1 MATAYTPMLEQYRD
15 VKSRHSQEIL
25 FFRLGDFYEMFF
37 EDAELASRELEI
49 TLTSREGGQGK
60 RIPMCGIPYHAAEN
74 YLARLVQKGYKVAI
88 CEQVEDPKQVKGL
101 VRREVVRIVT
111 PGTFL
116 GEVSLSEKSNHYLA
130 LVREGETGRV
140 YLAAA
145 DLSTGECFW
154 SVMDG
159 EGEKPLLWDA
169 LYRLQPK
176 EIIVSGHLGYWT
188 ELDEFSQDRLYCRPE
203 QRAFAPEAGAFVKQ
217 HFAPTEQPN
226 DKEALQTVEHLLCYL
241 HETVKTD
248 LAHINRLAEQTQQ
261 QYLLLDAST
270 LRNLEITRNLRDGG
284 RKATLLQVL
293 DFTRTAMGGRLLK
306 HWLEQPLRY
315 GKDITKRHEAVE
327 ELTGAPLLRQ
337 ALVEALEGIYDFER
351 IVTRVELGTAN
362 ARDLVSLSQSL
373 AQLPALRVV
382 LNQAQ
387 RPLLRELYATW
398 ESHAELAQE
407 IGAAFVES
415 PPVSVREGGMI
426 RSGYDSELDELREVA
441 RDSKCWVEEFER
453 SEKEKTGI
461 RSLKIGY
468 NKVFGYY
475 LEVTHANTSA
485 VPAYFQR
492 KQTLANAERYIT
504 PELKEFETKILG
516 AQERIVQL
524 EYHLFCR
531 LRDRVKEELCALQAT
546 ARRVAVLDVLHSF
559 ADAAV
564 RHQYVRPRLEENGS
578 IQIQDGRHPVVERLL
593 KGELFVPNDTQL
605 FPGVE
610 DVMVITGPNM
620 AGKSTYMRQV
630 ALLVLMAQ
638 AGSFLPVRSAVI
650 SPVDRIFTRVGASDD
665 LATGQSTFM
674 MEMNEVAAIV
684 RHATKNSLV
693 ILDEIGRGTSTFDG
707 MSIARAVVEYIK
719 KQIGCKTL
727 FATHYHELTELENA
741 WSGIRNYSV
750 AVREKGNNVVFL
762 RRIVPGGADKS
773 YGIHVAQLAGLP
785 SKVIQRAKEVLAELE
800 TCSARE
806 AATPAVKKAEPSL
819 TLFGSALTEE
829 LLGLDV
835 MSLTPIEAL
844 NTLFRL
850 QNQAKEEMGR

>member
-176 EIIVSGHLGYWT
+176 EIIVSGHLSYWA

-203 QRAFAPEAGAFVKQ
+203 QRAFAPEAASFVKQ
-217 HFAPTEQPN
+217 HFAPQEQPS
-226 DKEALQTVEHLLCYL
+226 DKEAVQTVEHLLCYL

-315 GKDITKRHEAVE
+315 KKDITRRHEAVE

-337 ALVEALEGIYDFER
+337 ALIEALEGIYDFER

-373 AQLPALRVV
+373 AQLPALREV

-387 RPLLRELYATW
+387 SPLLRELYATW

-426 RSGYDSELDELREVA
+426 RGGYDSELDELREVA

-475 LEVTHANTSA
+475 LEVTHANTAA

-531 LRDRVKEELCALQAT
+531 LRDRVKEELCGLQAT

-684 RHATKNSLV
+684 RHATKSSLV

-800 TCSARE
+800 TCAVRE
-806 AATPAVKKAEPSL
+806 ITAPAAKKEEPPL